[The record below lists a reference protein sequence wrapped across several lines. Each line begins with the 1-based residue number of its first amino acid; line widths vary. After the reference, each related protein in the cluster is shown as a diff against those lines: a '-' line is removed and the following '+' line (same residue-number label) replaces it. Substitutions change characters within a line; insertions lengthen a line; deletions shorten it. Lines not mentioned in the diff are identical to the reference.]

1 MLQSSIDLDKT
12 SEYYRICPY
21 CKEEFMADHMS
32 REYCNDQCGDNFNN
46 RKKRL
51 AKRINGEIDLK
62 SPTITHSTIGFEE
75 KIQSNIN
82 ILNHFNIDKEN
93 GIDLPLETLDELGYD
108 TNYFSGRHA
117 IENSTIFY
125 RLTVGPYTIY
135 RKSHRTVHI
144 EYIN

>member
-32 REYCNDQCGDNFNN
+32 REYCNDKCGDNFNN

-51 AKRINGEIDLK
+51 VKRINGKLDSS
-62 SPTITHSTIGFEE
+62 SPTTTHSTIGFEE

-82 ILNHFNIDKEN
+82 ILNQFKIDKEN

-108 TNYFSGRHA
+108 SNYFSGRHE

-125 RLTVGPYTIY
+125 RLTVGSYTIC
-135 RKSHRTVHI
+135 RKSHRKVHI